1 MLASVHQASKR
12 FLSLLKATMNLNGG
26 SVFDL
31 SPSEKLQ
38 LVEDLWD
45 DLAATPEAVP
55 VHDWQ
60 KEELAR
66 RKANLLSKPTSG
78 LSWDEVKRRVRSHY
92 GR

>member
-1 MLASVHQASKR
+1 LVHESI
-12 FLSLLKATMNLNGG
+12 
-26 SVFDL
+26 FDL

-66 RKANLLSKPTSG
+66 RKANLQSNPAAAV
-78 LSWDEVKRRVRSHY
+78 SWDDVKRRLRRRH